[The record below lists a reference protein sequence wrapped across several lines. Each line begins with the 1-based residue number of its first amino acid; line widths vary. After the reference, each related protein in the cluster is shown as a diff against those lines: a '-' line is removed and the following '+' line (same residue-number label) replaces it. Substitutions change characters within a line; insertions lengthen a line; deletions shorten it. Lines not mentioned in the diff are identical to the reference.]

1 MSALPKFSMKD
12 LMEAGVH
19 FGHKT
24 MRWNA
29 KMAPFIHGESNN
41 IHIVDL
47 NKTVPMLHRALEVAR
62 QVAAKNGRILFVATK
77 RQASS
82 IIAEA
87 AERSGQYFV
96 NFRWMG
102 GTLTNWNTVSK
113 SIKTLNTLES
123 NLVDE
128 SLKFNKKERLT
139 MQREVGKL
147 NNALG
152 GIRKMG
158 GQPDLLIIIDTIR
171 ERIAV
176 KEANKLHIPV
186 VAIAD
191 TNSDPDG
198 IDYVIPGNDD
208 SIKAIKLYCDLFA
221 DAILSG
227 MSESMSAKGKD
238 KPEAE
243 SAGKQSH
250 KPEAKRAETVVK
262 KAKVQKAANKVTAEV
277 EAPKAE
283 AKPAAKPAAK
293 VEAPKAEVKKAEP
306 KKAEAAKPAAKKP
319 AAKK

>member
-1 MSALPKFSMKD
+1 MSKLPTFTMKE

-41 IHIVDL
+41 IHIIDL

-62 QVAAKNGRILFVATK
+62 QTAAKNGRILFVATK
-77 RQASS
+77 HQASK

-113 SIKTLNTLES
+113 SIKTLNTFEARLS
-123 NLVDE
+123 DD
-128 SLKFNKKERLT
+128 SIKIGKKERLT

-176 KEANKLHIPV
+176 QEANKLHIPV
-186 VAIAD
+186 IAIAD
-191 TNSDPDG
+191 TNTSPDG

-221 DAILSG
+221 DAILAG
-227 MSESMSAKGKD
+227 LSESM
-238 KPEAE
+238 
-243 SAGKQSH
+243 AGKA
-250 KPEAKRAETVVK
+250 KVGAEAPAKTEAKTEKKTAETVIK
-262 KAKVQKAANKVTAEV
+262 KSKVAKAANKVVAGADEV
-277 EAPKAE
+277 SD
-283 AKPAAKPAAK
+283 K
-293 VEAPKAEVKKAEP
+293 VVEL
-306 KKAEAAKPAAKKP
+306 KPAAKKAP
-319 AAKK
+319 AKSEAKTEAKKSTKK

>member
-62 QVAAKNGRILFVATK
+62 QTAAKNGRILFVATK

-123 NLVDE
+123 NLADE

-176 KEANKLHIPV
+176 KEANKLGIPV

-221 DAILSG
+221 DAILAG
-227 MSESMSAKGKD
+227 MSESLSSKGKD

-243 SAGKQSH
+243 TEGK
-250 KPEAKRAETVVK
+250 KAAKAEPKKAETVVK
-262 KAKVQKAANKVTAEV
+262 KAKVAKAANKVTADAE

-283 AKPAAKPAAK
+283 KAPA
-293 VEAPKAEVKKAEP
+293 KKAEP
-306 KKAEAAKPAAKKP
+306 KAKAEKAEAKPVAKKAAAKK
-319 AAKK
+319 

>member
-1 MSALPKFSMKD
+1 MSNLPKFSMKE

-41 IHIVDL
+41 IHIIDL

-62 QVAAKNGRILFVATK
+62 QTAAKNGRILFVATK
-77 RQASS
+77 HQASKL
-82 IIAEA
+82 IADA

-113 SIKTLNTLES
+113 SIKTLNTFES
-123 NLVDE
+123 RLADDTI
-128 SLKFNKKERLT
+128 KIGKKERLT

-147 NNALG
+147 DKALG

-171 ERIAV
+171 ERLAV
-176 KEANKLHIPV
+176 KEANKLGIPV
-186 VAIAD
+186 VAVAD
-191 TNSDPDG
+191 TNTSPDG

-221 DAILSG
+221 DAILAG
-227 MSESMSAKGKD
+227 LSEAVAVKPSRSED
-238 KPEAE
+238 KAE
-243 SAGKQSH
+243 
-250 KPEAKRAETVVK
+250 KPEAKTEKKTAETVVK
-262 KAKVQKAANKVTAEV
+262 KSKVSKAANKVVAGADEV
-277 EAPKAE
+277 AGEKVVELKPAAKAAPKAAPKAE
-283 AKPAAKPAAK
+283 AKKST
-293 VEAPKAEVKKAEP
+293 KK
-306 KKAEAAKPAAKKP
+306 
-319 AAKK
+319 